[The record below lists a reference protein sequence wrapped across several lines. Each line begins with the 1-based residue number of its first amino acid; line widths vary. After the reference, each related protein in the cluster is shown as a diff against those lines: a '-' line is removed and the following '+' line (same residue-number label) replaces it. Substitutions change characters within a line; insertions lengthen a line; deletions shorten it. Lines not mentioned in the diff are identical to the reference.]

1 MRPLMFLAGVALAL
15 STAVAHA
22 QGRIITVTGTGE
34 VSAPPDMATI
44 SLGVTTEADEAAAA
58 MAANSE
64 AVSRVIERLASAGIE
79 DRDMQTSTLSL
90 SPRRTQPG
98 PEREREITG
107 FVASNS
113 LTVRIRDLPALG
125 DILDAALAD
134 GANTLGGLTFGVADD
149 AALREAARRAAVADA
164 VETAAVLADAAGV
177 TLGPVQDV
185 TQVGDRGGPR
195 PMARM
200 DMAMSESVPIAAGET
215 SVTAEVRMIF
225 AIGD

>member
-1 MRPLMFLAGVALAL
+1 MRPLMFLASVALAL
-15 STAVAHA
+15 STALAHA
-22 QGRIITVTGTGE
+22 QGSITVTGTGE
-34 VSAPPDMATI
+34 ASAAPDMATI
-44 SLGVTTEADEAAAA
+44 SLGVTTEAAEAAAA

-64 AVSRVIERLASAGIE
+64 AMARVIERLASAGIE

-90 SPRRTQPG
+90 SPRWTQPG

-113 LTVRIRDLPALG
+113 LTVRVRDLPALG
-125 DILDAALAD
+125 GILDAALAD
-134 GANTLGGLTFGVADD
+134 GANTLGGLTFGLADD

-177 TLGPVQDV
+177 TLGAVQEV
-185 TQVGDRGGPR
+185 TQVGDQGGPR

-200 DMAMSESVPIAAGET
+200 DMAMAESVPVAAGEAT
-215 SVTAEVRMIF
+215 VTAEVRMIF

>member
-1 MRPLMFLAGVALAL
+1 MFLASVALAL
-15 STAVAHA
+15 STALAHA
-22 QGRIITVTGTGE
+22 QGSITVTGTGE
-34 VSAPPDMATI
+34 ASAAPDMATI
-44 SLGVTTEADEAAAA
+44 SLGVTTEAAEAAAA

-64 AVSRVIERLASAGIE
+64 AMARVIERLASAGIE

-90 SPRRTQPG
+90 SPRWTQPG
-98 PEREREITG
+98 SEREREITG

-113 LTVRIRDLPALG
+113 LTVRVRDLPALG
-125 DILDAALAD
+125 GILDAALAD
-134 GANTLGGLTFGVADD
+134 GANTLGGLTFGLADD

-177 TLGPVQDV
+177 TLGAVQEV
-185 TQVGDRGGPR
+185 TQVGDQGGPR

-200 DMAMSESVPIAAGET
+200 DMAMAESVPVAAGEAT
-215 SVTAEVRMIF
+215 VTAEVRMIF